1 MNPVVPSEFPVRSAG
16 PLGPERSR
24 LEKASSLELMA
35 AIRESAARNA
45 AEVSAKPDILVREV
59 AHSLQ
64 TRPPLYLME
73 LQRLLWQ
80 QSGRE
85 FDEWMESVTRQM
97 GQAPRL
103 RLTLRGVLSYPF
115 LWLIHKM
122 TWWQVRVSQEAFRQA
137 GERWR
142 QDREVLLETMRLLA
156 AQVEQLREDRG

>member
-1 MNPVVPSEFPVRSAG
+1 LEEASAV
-16 PLGPERSR
+16 
-24 LEKASSLELMA
+24 ELMA
-35 AIRESAARNA
+35 AIRESAARNEA
-45 AEVSAKPDILVREV
+45 QVSAKPDVLVREV

-80 QSGRE
+80 QSSRE
-85 FDEWMESVTRQM
+85 FEEWMDSVTRHM

-115 LWLIHKM
+115 LWLVYKM

-137 GERWR
+137 AERWR

-156 AQVEQLREDRG
+156 AQVEQLRDERN